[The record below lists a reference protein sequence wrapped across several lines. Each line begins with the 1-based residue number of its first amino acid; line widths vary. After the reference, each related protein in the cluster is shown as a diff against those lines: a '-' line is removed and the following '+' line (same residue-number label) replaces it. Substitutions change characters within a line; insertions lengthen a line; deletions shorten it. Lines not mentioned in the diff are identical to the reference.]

1 MTYNYDFRLDSI
13 ETGGAT
19 GMDAFFA
26 NEPAVVSPVGT
37 AKEAAA
43 PVRVKVG
50 SLSQL
55 QGFTRVSSD
64 TLINKSTN
72 DLWAIRKDGDEFQ
85 IERLFSD
92 SGSPLKG

>member
-1 MTYNYDFRLDSI
+1 MKPNYDFRLDSI
-13 ETGGAT
+13 QTGGAT

-26 NEPAVVSPVGT
+26 NEPTVVSPVGT
-37 AKEAAA
+37 AKTAAA
-43 PVRVKVG
+43 PMRVKVA

-55 QGFTRVSSD
+55 QGFTRISAE

-72 DLWAIRKDGDEFQ
+72 DLWAIRKDGDGFQ
-85 IERLFSD
+85 IERLFND